1 MFLPTAICALVFSL
15 PGAGSLA
22 SMFDTTSKDFG
33 NVPYGSVNT
42 HRFVLKN
49 TLATAVHL
57 SGVRTSCK
65 CAQPTA
71 ITSFAQPGE
80 EIIIEVKY
88 DARLFVGARS
98 MTIYASFDQPY
109 YETVGL
115 RVSGVSRQDVVVEP
129 GEVDLGTLTK
139 DSEARR
145 EIRVEFAGN
154 SDWAIQN
161 ISAGDGIQA
170 TVQTENR
177 QPGRVEYLVAVSID
191 PNAPAGP
198 VNSYVQITTNDQNVH
213 TLLVPVTAQIQ
224 PNLVVSPESVQ
235 LGTVQQGE
243 KQTRR
248 LVIRGTQ
255 PFAIESVSG
264 APVNIQVSATGGE
277 RTVHLV
283 QVDFEAGA
291 PGDVDLTLNLNT
303 NLEKEKVIQVKVAG
317 TVLQR

>member
-1 MFLPTAICALVFSL
+1 
-15 PGAGSLA
+15 
-22 SMFDTTSKDFG
+22 
-33 NVPYGSVNT
+33 
-42 HRFVLKN
+42 
-49 TLATAVHL
+49 
-57 SGVRTSCK
+57 
-65 CAQPTA
+65 
-71 ITSFAQPGE
+71 
-80 EIIIEVKY
+80 
-88 DARLFVGARS
+88 